1 MNALKIF
8 PLALLIVL
16 AAGSTSYAPPPGQDG
31 KTIGRFAQRQIIVR
45 FAHHL
50 TWPDVERALDSRLL
64 RVKKVLV
71 RRLNIYLVAIQDES
85 VSETAAVSMANMF
98 PTVIHSQLDHTVTL
112 RGRFPDDALFDDLW
126 NMHNTGQEGGVAD
139 ADIDAPEAWELA
151 TGGTT
156 KLGEEIVVAVVD
168 DGLDLGHEDLVDNIW
183 VNPGEI
189 PDNGI
194 DDDENGY
201 IDDVHGWN
209 AWSHSGSIPVEGH
222 GTHVAGIVG
231 ATGNNGLDVVG
242 VNWDVKIMAL
252 RGASTSTSIVL
263 EAYGYVLDQK
273 SLWLET
279 GGTKGANVVATNS
292 SFGVNFADCESGD
305 YPLWNDIYDAM
316 GEVGILSAAATTN
329 MGLDVDVIGDVP
341 TGCSSEYLITVTNT
355 TRADVKAGSAAWG
368 ATTIDLG
375 APGTDI
381 DSTVPGDGVGSKD
394 GTSMATPHVAG
405 AVGLLHAAA
414 NPHLALLYK
423 ENPAQAAFYFRD
435 IILAG
440 VDPLSSLEGITVT
453 GGRLNLYN
461 AVAAATSWSGPE
473 GLLLGDVT
481 SDETISAAD
490 AAVLI
495 NYTLGRNTPSAET
508 IARSDWNQDGVL
520 HVLDSAGIIYSF
532 LGR

>member
-1 MNALKIF
+1 MKTLKII
-8 PLALLIVL
+8 PLALFFLL
-16 AAGSTSYAPPPGQDG
+16 AAGNTSYAPPYVLEGEG
-31 KTIGRFAQRQIIVR
+31 AGRFARKQIIVR
-45 FAHHL
+45 FAEHL
-50 TWPDVERALDSRLL
+50 TRPDVERVLDSSLL

-71 RRLNIYLVAIQDES
+71 RRLNIYLVAVQDEG
-85 VSETAAVSMANMF
+85 VSEIEAVNRTNLF
-98 PTVIHSQLDHTVTL
+98 PAVIQAQLDHAVTL
-112 RGRFPDDALFDDLW
+112 RQRFPDDALFDDLW
-126 NMHNTGQEGGVAD
+126 NMHNTGQAGGVTD

-156 KLGEEIVVAVVD
+156 RLGEEIVVAVVD
-168 DGLDLGHEDLVDNIW
+168 GGVDLDHYDLEDNLW

-209 AWSHSGSIPVEGH
+209 AWTSSGSIPADSH

-231 ATGNNGLDVVG
+231 ATGNNGLGVVG
-242 VNWDVKIMAL
+242 VCWDVKIMAL
-252 RGASTSTSIVL
+252 RGAAETTSIVL

-292 SFGVNFADCESGD
+292 SFGIDKTDCESDD
-305 YPLWNDIYDAM
+305 YPLWNDMYDAM
-316 GEVGILSAAATTN
+316 GEVGILSAAATMN
-329 MGLDVDVIGDVP
+329 RSEDVDVTGDVP

-355 TRADVKAGSAAWG
+355 TRTDAKAGGAYG

-375 APGTDI
+375 APGKDI
-381 DSTVPGDGVGSKD
+381 DSTVPGDEVGSKG

-414 NPHLALLYK
+414 NPHLALLYR
-423 ENPAQAAFYFRD
+423 ENQAQGALYFRD

-473 GLLLGDVT
+473 GLLLGDVN

-490 AAVLI
+490 AAILV
-495 NYTLGRNTPSAET
+495 NYTLGRNAPAAET
-508 IARSDWNQDGVL
+508 VVRSDWNQDGVL
-520 HVLDSAGIIYSF
+520 DVLDSAGIIYSF

>member
-1 MNALKIF
+1 MKTLKII
-8 PLALLIVL
+8 PLTLFFLL
-16 AAGSTSYAPPPGQDG
+16 AAGSTSYAPPPGHDG
-31 KTIGRFAQRQIIVR
+31 EAAGRFARRQIIVR
-45 FAHHL
+45 FADHI
-50 TWPDVERALDSRLL
+50 TRPAVEKSLDSSLL

-71 RRLNIYLVAIQDES
+71 RRLNIYLVSIQDEG
-85 VSETAAVSMANMF
+85 VSEIEAVNMANLF
-98 PTVIHSQLDHTVTL
+98 PTVIHAQLDHAVTM
-112 RGRFPDDALFDDLW
+112 RQRFPDDVRFDDMW
-126 NMHNTGQEGGVAD
+126 NMHNTGQEEGVAD
-139 ADIDAPEAWELA
+139 ADIDAPEAWELT

-156 KLGEEIVVAVVD
+156 RLGEEIVVAVVD
-168 DGLDLGHEDLVDNIW
+168 GGVDLDHEDLVDNLW
-183 VNPGEI
+183 VNAGEI

-209 AWSHSGSIPVEGH
+209 AWTSSGSIPADSH

-231 ATGNNGLDVVG
+231 AAGNNGLDVVG

-292 SFGVNFADCESGD
+292 SFGVDKADCESGD

-316 GEVGILSAAATTN
+316 GEVGILSAAATMN
-329 MGLDVDVIGDVP
+329 MGVDVDVTGDVP
-341 TGCSSEYLITVTNT
+341 TGCSSEYLINVTNT

-375 APGTDI
+375 APGTTVL
-381 DSTVPGDGVGSKD
+381 STDVYDTVSLKD

-423 ENPAQAAFYFRD
+423 ENPAQGALYFRD
-435 IILAG
+435 IILTG
-440 VDPLSSLEGITVT
+440 VDPLPSLEGITVT

-473 GLLLGDVT
+473 GLLLGDVN

-490 AAVLI
+490 AAILL
-495 NYTLGRNTPSAET
+495 NYTLGRNSPTAET
-508 IARSDWNQDGVL
+508 VVRSDWNQDGVL
-520 HVLDSAGIIYSF
+520 DVLDSAGIIYSF